1 MLVLSRKSGESIK
14 IADNIDIKIIDV
26 IGERVKVGINAPKDL
41 LILRAEVPNKKLAN
55 QKVYLK

>member
-14 IADNIDIKIIDV
+14 IADNIEIKIIDV

-55 QKVYLK
+55 QKISLK